1 MGSKEKSQSLR
12 LHLLRYTF
20 TVAEVIRRS
29 SPEPNQQPNPIS
41 LKMATQQQTQQAT
54 AESPYDKENDQ
65 QIVAQNPLSQ
75 QSNNHN
81 TAPRADNT
89 CCLLEQRDTD
99 LLLFVSRG
107 SRIGRISLL
116 GIAV

>member
-1 MGSKEKSQSLR
+1 MGQSLR

-54 AESPYDKENDQ
+54 AESPYDEENDQ
-65 QIVAQNPLSQ
+65 QIVAQKSAVAAVQ
-75 QSNNHN
+75 QPQYGAES
-81 TAPRADNT
+81 RQYML
-89 CCLLEQRDTD
+89 LLEQRDTD

>member
-20 TVAEVIRRS
+20 TVAEVIRKAAQNPINNPIPYPSKWQPSNKPSRQ
-29 SPEPNQQPNPIS
+29 PPNPHMTKKTIS
-41 LKMATQQQTQQAT
+41 K
-54 AESPYDKENDQ
+54 SWPR
-65 QIVAQNPLSQ
+65 NPLSQ

-107 SRIGRISLL
+107 SPC
-116 GIAV
+116 